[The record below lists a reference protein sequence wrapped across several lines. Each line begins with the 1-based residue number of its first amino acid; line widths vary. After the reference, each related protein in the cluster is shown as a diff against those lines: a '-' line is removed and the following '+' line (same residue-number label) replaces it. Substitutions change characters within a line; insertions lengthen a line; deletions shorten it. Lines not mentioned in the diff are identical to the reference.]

1 MFAFIIK
8 FITTIGYK
16 GIFLLMVLESALIPI
31 PSEVTMPFAGFLVS
45 QGTLLFIGV
54 VIAGAL
60 GNVAGSLIGYYLGF
74 WLGEKR
80 VLRLI
85 ERYGKFILLSTDDYK
100 KSSTWFQRYGGGV
113 VFFSRLLPGVR
124 TFISL
129 PVGVFKMPIV
139 KFSLYT
145 FIGSLIWSVVL
156 TGIGFYLGANWDAI
170 GPVFSK
176 LHYIL
181 IALLLILIGY
191 YVYYKHTKKKQHS

>member
-8 FITTIGYK
+8 FITAIGYK
-16 GIFLLMVLESALIPI
+16 GIFLLMLLESALIPI

-54 VIAGAL
+54 VLAGAL
-60 GNVAGSLIGYYLGF
+60 GNLIGSLIGYYLGF

-80 VLRLI
+80 VLGLI
-85 ERYGKFILLSTDDYK
+85 ERYGKFILLSTDDYQ
-100 KSSTWFQRYGGGV
+100 KSSTWFQHYGAGV

-145 FIGSLIWSVVL
+145 LAGSLLWSILL
-156 TGIGFYLGANWDAI
+156 TAIGFYLGANWDAI

-176 LHYIL
+176 LHYVI
-181 IALLLILIGY
+181 IALVLAGIGY
-191 YVYYKHTKKKQHS
+191 YIYYKRRK